1 MERVLNR
8 RATWLLLASLAAP
21 CVAQEAVEGSALN
34 LGVAYTG
41 DLRRNTSG
49 GVAVGTAYSGAFDL
63 GLTWTTDNLFPGA
76 RVTGNVAVMH
86 LGGDGISAEYVGDYQ
101 GINNIESPPGWYL
114 YESWVQVSFGDEATS
129 LRAGVLDLNAE
140 FDTPVTQGL
149 FVGSPFGIGTEF
161 SQTGVRGPVVWP
173 TTGLG
178 IRADG
183 AVSESLHW
191 RFGVYDGAPGADDNT
206 FTSTHVSK
214 SEGALLIGEL
224 EYSSERI
231 HKFALASWVY
241 TAPFERIDA
250 ALRPPAEPQH
260 GNYGFYGTFDM
271 ALGSA
276 GPVSFDGALRAGTA
290 PAEFNVIDRY
300 AGAAVTATHFWN
312 ARPDDSLG
320 LGIAWARAGDPYR
333 LVSEADAIAISS
345 AETLVELV
353 YRAEVSPWLALVPN
367 LQYISNPGARVDDDS
382 WVVGLR
388 FELIRD
394 QSWQLSARRDVGPDG
409 AYVRR

>member
-1 MERVLNR
+1 M
-8 RATWLLLASLAAP
+8 RASWVLLASLAAP

-34 LGVAYTG
+34 FSAAYTG

-49 GVAVGTAYSGAFDL
+49 GMAVGTAYSDYFDL
-63 GLTWTTDNLFPGA
+63 GLTWTTDSLFSGA
-76 RVTGNVAVMH
+76 RLTGNVAVMH

-101 GINNIESPPGWYL
+101 GINNIESPAGWYL
-114 YESWVQVSFGDEATS
+114 YESWVQVSFGDQATS

-161 SQTGVRGPVVWP
+161 SQTGARGPVVWP

-183 AVSESLHW
+183 AVSEGLHW
-191 RFGVYDGAPGADDNT
+191 RLGVYDGAPGADDNT
-206 FTSTHVSK
+206 FTSTRLSK

-224 EYSSERI
+224 EYSSQRI
-231 HKFALASWVY
+231 HKFALASWGY

-250 ALRPPAEPQH
+250 ALRAPAEPEH

-271 ALGSA
+271 ALGSV

-300 AGAAVTATHFWN
+300 AGAAVTATHFWH
-312 ARPDDSLG
+312 ARPDDALG

-333 LVSEADAIAISS
+333 LVSEADAIAITS

-353 YRAEVSPWLALVPN
+353 YRAQVAPWLALVPN
-367 LQYISNPGARVDDDS
+367 LQYISNPAALRADDA

-388 FELIRD
+388 FELVRNH
-394 QSWQLSARRDVGPDG
+394 SWQLRRD
-409 AYVRR
+409 